1 MNLYKFIMSRILG
14 KRGEYSLKAKRVI
27 MFFLRFPSLGGVR
40 GGSYMVFVLTLLF
53 VSCEEDV
60 VLDLGSIE
68 KRLVVEARVTDGS
81 PAASVM
87 LSYSQN
93 FYAAPDS
100 NVLTNASVELIAE
113 GTGDRETLR
122 FDGNHSFISESLTPA
137 YGENYRLN
145 INADNQQVEVRAK
158 LPVKVEISNV
168 VFVPNPFDNSPDS
181 LNVFVNV
188 KDQVGVDNYFR
199 LFVHAPGE
207 VQNDLF
213 YLTDDTFGKDGTIT
227 MPVYFKTYT
236 WGDTVI
242 VELRNLNKA
251 TYEYYLGLTDNIGGS
266 FNSIAPGNPVSNMP
280 DDVFGF
286 FAGYSVDIDTV
297 IVSPALF

>member
-1 MNLYKFIMSRILG
+1 MKVKI
-14 KRGEYSLKAKRVI
+14 YSI
-27 MFFLRFPSLGGVR
+27 FLFA
-40 GGSYMVFVLTLLF
+40 LLL

-68 KRLVVEARVTDGS
+68 KRLVVEARVS
-81 PAASVM
+81 NSNPAARVM

-93 FYAAPDS
+93 FYAEPDS
-100 NVLTNASVELIAE
+100 NIITNASVELIE
-113 GTGDRETLR
+113 ESTGNRETLR
-122 FDGNHSFISESLTPA
+122 FDGDHAFISENFAPG
-137 YGENYRLN
+137 YGENYRLQISTN
-145 INADNQQVEVRAK
+145 DQTVEVKTR
-158 LPVKVEISNV
+158 LPDKVEVSNV
-168 VFVPNPFDNSPDS
+168 VFVPNPFYDSTDS

-188 KDQVGVDNYFR
+188 QDEVGVDNYFR

-213 YLTDDTFGKDGTIT
+213 YLTNDVLGKDGTIT
-227 MPVYFKTYT
+227 MPIYFKNFT

-242 VELRNLNKA
+242 VELHNLNKV
-251 TYEYYLGLTDNIGGS
+251 TYDYYTGLSDNLGGS

-286 FAGYSVDIDTV
+286 FAGYTVDIDTV
-297 IVSPALF
+297 VVMPSFFNQ